1 MLKRT
6 ITLLSLTITVG
17 ALLLTLGCGGSNSNP
32 VASVSSDQPLISRG
46 GQPPSE
52 PEMRIGATI
61 WGYKYVGVRAV
72 DPEGDRLKY
81 KIVLQGPVTLVF
93 DQSQGTGQWYTS
105 PWSNTP
111 VSDFASGQWGFV
123 KLFNIPSGSYTISVQ
138 AFDGTSWS
146 SNKSLSF
153 NF

>member
-1 MLKRT
+1 
-6 ITLLSLTITVG
+6 
-17 ALLLTLGCGGSNSNP
+17 
-32 VASVSSDQPLISRG
+32 
-46 GQPPSE
+46 
-52 PEMRIGATI
+52 MRIGATI